1 MKYLKVKRKEIEEP
15 TMSAKLSNRLIDHTM
30 SAFETIVGINGKHF
44 MRNKYN
50 LALLNHLIIFSL
62 KVFQNRVR
70 SYDKRFLKPIL
81 IRNKFKSKD
90 EKLLNTFKK
99 INELNMNK
107 ASDNPKFLVV
117 KKAESFKT
125 TDNLK

>member
-50 LALLNHLIIFSL
+50 
-62 KVFQNRVR
+62 
-70 SYDKRFLKPIL
+70 
-81 IRNKFKSKD
+81 
-90 EKLLNTFKK
+90 
-99 INELNMNK
+99 
-107 ASDNPKFLVV
+107 
-117 KKAESFKT
+117 
-125 TDNLK
+125 